1 MSQERGTTLYYG
13 WKIVAAILFT
23 LTFSSGLSFYNHS
36 IYLNALAATP
46 AFSVATAS
54 IAVSLFFFS
63 GGLAGLLV
71 ARWVQNYDPRYCLTG
86 GAVISAGALSAL
98 SYVTTVPQLY
108 VVYCIFG
115 MGFSA
120 SSLIPATTIVA
131 RWFKRRRAM
140 ALSIASTGLSLGGV
154 ILTPLCVLLVEK
166 LSFQTAAPIMGLI
179 YLVGVIPVSWIW
191 LRPSPESMGLRI
203 DGDAIDDAV
212 DVTIDD
218 AVGEESVPVR
228 DATKRDESRLSGSA
242 PIEDGLSFREARAT
256 RFFWGIAPA
265 YVFLLMAQVGG
276 IAHQY
281 GLARETLSESQTAL
295 AVAILP
301 VMSIIGRLL
310 GGWIVGKVAI
320 KQFALFI
327 MGLQIFALVMLA
339 SGAGVWGLCIG
350 LALFGCTVGN
360 LLMLQ
365 PLLIAEAFGLREYAR
380 IFSVAN
386 LMSSWGTAAGPAVM
400 GYVFALNNEQYGG
413 AYLFAAAAAALGLIL
428 FASGGPLHPSIEE
441 KAHKSA

>member
-1 MSQERGTTLYYG
+1 MSQEHAKTLYYG

-46 AFSVATAS
+46 AFTVESAS
-54 IAVSLFFFS
+54 IAVSLFFFC
-63 GGLAGLLV
+63 GGIAGLLV
-71 ARWVQNYDPRYCLTG
+71 AKWVQNYDPRYCLTG
-86 GAVISAGALSAL
+86 GAVISASAL
-98 SYVTTVPQLY
+98 ASLSFVSTVPQLY
-108 VVYCIFG
+108 AVYCIFG

-166 LSFQTAAPIMGLI
+166 LSFQIAAPIMGII

-191 LRPSPESMGLRI
+191 LRPSPESMGLKI
-203 DGDAIDDAV
+203 DGDAV
-212 DVTIDD
+212 D
-218 AVGEESVPVR
+218 GELTDQDSSAGKPIENAEKSEG
-228 DATKRDESRLSGSA
+228 KHSSGSA
-242 PIEDGLSFREARAT
+242 PIEDGLSFRQARLT

-281 GLARETLSESQTAL
+281 GLARETLTESQTAL

-301 VMSIIGRLL
+301 VMSIVGRLL
-310 GGWIVGKVAI
+310 GGWIVDKVAI
-320 KQFALFI
+320 RQFALFI
-327 MGLQIFALVMLA
+327 MALQISALVLLA

-400 GYVFALNNEQYGG
+400 GYVFALNNEHYSG
-413 AYLFAAAAAALGLIL
+413 AYLFAAAAGGLGLIL
-428 FASGGPLHPSIEE
+428 FAAGGPLHPATQE
-441 KAHKSA
+441 KAA